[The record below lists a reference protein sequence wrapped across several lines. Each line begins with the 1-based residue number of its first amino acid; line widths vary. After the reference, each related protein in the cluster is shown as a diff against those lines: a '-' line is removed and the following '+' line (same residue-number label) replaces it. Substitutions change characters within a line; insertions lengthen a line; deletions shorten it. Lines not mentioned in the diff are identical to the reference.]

1 MIGSVLPGNG
11 SSINVH
17 SYPHLNLQ
25 WFGNSIELGK
35 LWSNPGLTSTGE
47 SEMDKYQLLPSRN
60 LQSSGGSSNTECD
73 SQEHLVEVCR
83 KDPWKMTESNTQQKR
98 IFRKELFSKLECNS
112 HERKEQ
118 MVLTKPSMRERA
130 IARNDTLLGQ
140 RNLSTIGRTN
150 SRSRT
155 EWGRLRAPPQFGA
168 AGVYG
173 RVKREAGKRG
183 QIMV

>member
-35 LWSNPGLTSTGE
+35 LWSSPGLTSTGE

-112 HERKEQ
+112 HERSDVQ
-118 MVLTKPSMRERA
+118 FRWSMCPIMWRMDLKGVKLQA
-130 IARNDTLLGQ
+130 IEPVMSLG
-140 RNLSTIGRTN
+140 
-150 SRSRT
+150 
-155 EWGRLRAPPQFGA
+155 E
-168 AGVYG
+168 
-173 RVKREAGKRG
+173 
-183 QIMV
+183 